1 MRKAM
6 ADLTQPQRDAT
17 CLLVEFV
24 KSSGLAWEKA
34 TEKPIEFKGV
44 TFVHLCHAALK
55 ASVEV
60 AKLVANSTV
69 GCLVFFAE
77 WIAGVAFDS
86 VQLSPFRSPVVSPR
100 ETPGT

>member
-1 MRKAM
+1 M
-6 ADLTQPQRDAT
+6 ADLTPPQRDAT

-24 KSSGLAWEKA
+24 KSSKLAWEKG
-34 TEKPIEFKGV
+34 TKSRLIEFKGV